1 MKSLLLSVLFI
12 CYSFNLFSQEN
23 QVLRWAADAES
34 GAPYVFQ
41 DPRIPTKLIGFEVD
55 IINAISNELGMEN
68 KHFQNQWDG
77 LIPGLKR
84 NDYDLAINGL
94 EITEDRKKEVAFSI
108 PYYITFQQIVVRNS
122 SDDIEDLNGLE
133 NKKVG
138 TLKGSLAERILKEHG
153 NISVKTYDS
162 EANSYEDL
170 KLLLKT

>member
-1 MKSLLLSVLFI
+1 MKSLLHLVTLIF
-12 CYSFNLFSQEN
+12 LTLGLTSQEKEI
-23 QVLRWAADAES
+23 LRWAADAES

-55 IINAISNELGMEN
+55 IINAISKEMEIDN

-84 NDYDLAINGL
+84 NDYDIAINGL

-108 PYYITFQQIVVRNS
+108 PYYITFQQIVVRVDS
-122 SDDIEDLNGLE
+122 KDIEDLNGLE
-133 NKKVG
+133 DKRVG

-153 NISVKTYDS
+153 NITVKTYDS
-162 EANSYEDL
+162 E
-170 KLLLKT
+170 

>member
-84 NDYDLAINGL
+84 NDYDLA
-94 EITEDRKKEVAFSI
+94 KKFI
-108 PYYITFQQIVVRNS
+108 QY
-122 SDDIEDLNGLE
+122 
-133 NKKVG
+133 
-138 TLKGSLAERILKEHG
+138 LKE
-153 NISVKTYDS
+153 NEKDFWVTTML
-162 EANSYEDL
+162 EASKNAIQQRE
-170 KLLLKT
+170 K